1 MNTKLEITFFVLFAI
16 AILVGAVWAIVTEKR
31 LKRFFLG
38 KKAKDLE
45 DTIVT
50 LEKNIANLNKTK
62 DSIEKEIA
70 LINNKIKKSIRGL
83 ETIRFNPFPDQ
94 GSNQSFAIGMLNE
107 ENDGL
112 VISSLYSR
120 ERMSVFAK
128 PIKNGKSEY
137 ELSAEEKEA
146 LKNQRYYL
154 ASVLRRQKTL
164 DFFKKKCT
172 ILPSSFFSRRSMSVR
187 T

>member
-1 MNTKLEITFFVLFAI
+1 MNIKLDTVFPLAFFILTGIAVLI
-16 AILVGAVWAIVTEKR
+16 GAVWIFITEKR

-45 DTIVT
+45 DTILI
-50 LEKNIANLNKTK
+50 LETEIKNLSKARENF
-62 DSIEKEIA
+62 EKE
-70 LINNKIKKSIRGL
+70 LSVMNSKLKKSIRGL
-83 ETIRFNPFPDQ
+83 EVIRFNPFPDQ

-120 ERMSVFAK
+120 DRMSVFAK
-128 PIKNGKSEY
+128 PIKSGQSLY

-146 LKNQRYYL
+146 LEK
-154 ASVLRRQKTL
+154 AKV
-164 DFFKKKCT
+164 
-172 ILPSSFFSRRSMSVR
+172 
-187 T
+187 

>member
-1 MNTKLEITFFVLFAI
+1 MNIKLDNMFFLTFFVLSGIAFLGTLLCAI
-16 AILVGAVWAIVTEKR
+16 WIIVTEKR

-45 DTIVT
+45 ETIALLET
-50 LEKNIANLNKTK
+50 EINKLNKSKEEIEKNIV
-62 DSIEKEIA
+62 SINSK
-70 LINNKIKKSIRGL
+70 LRKSVRGL

-107 ENDGL
+107 EGNGL

-120 ERMSVFAK
+120 ERMSIFAK

-146 LKNQRYYL
+146 LEK
-154 ASVLRRQKTL
+154 AKV
-164 DFFKKKCT
+164 
-172 ILPSSFFSRRSMSVR
+172 
-187 T
+187 

>member
-1 MNTKLEITFFVLFAI
+1 MNIKLEIAFFILTGIAALVFFV
-16 AILVGAVWAIVTEKR
+16 WIVTTERR

-45 DTIVT
+45 DTIIS
-50 LEKNIANLNKTK
+50 LENNIIQLNKAK
-62 DSIEKEIA
+62 ENIEKDITI
-70 LINNKIKKSIRGL
+70 INTKLKKSIRGL

-107 ENDGL
+107 EGDG
-112 VISSLYSR
+112 VVFSSLYSR

-128 PIKNGKSEY
+128 PIKNNKSEY

-146 LKNQRYYL
+146 LNRAK
-154 ASVLRRQKTL
+154 VL
-164 DFFKKKCT
+164 
-172 ILPSSFFSRRSMSVR
+172 
-187 T
+187 